1 MPIKIQNDL
10 PARAALESENIFVMD
25 ETRAMTQDIRP
36 LQILILNIM
45 PVKDDYETQL
55 LRALSNTPL
64 QVEVTFLNVSTHES
78 THTSVNHLNKFYH
91 HFGEV
96 KNRHFDGMIITGA
109 PVEHLS
115 FEEVEYWEELCSI
128 MEWTKTHVTSTFHIC
143 WGAFAGMYYH
153 YGIPKVDTKEKLSG
167 VYLHRVLDRK
177 TPLVRGFDD
186 VFYAPESRYTGV
198 RTEDVEAVEELTIL
212 ADSERGGVF
221 LAQDEGARKIFLFG
235 HPDQLV
241 SHHAFVEQRPLI
253 GFLAHEPDVGS
264 LFLADHRGNQTGSI
278 LPREHERFCLPA
290 RGFTDTYLA
299 VIIAQIYSN

>member
-235 HPDQLV
+235 HPEYDRMSLNAEYERDLGRGLNPSV
-241 SHHAFVEQRPLI
+241 PENYYDHDDPSFTPLLTWRCHAFAL
-253 GFLAHEPDVGS
+253 
-264 LFLADHRGNQTGSI
+264 
-278 LPREHERFCLPA
+278 
-290 RGFTDTYLA
+290 
-299 VIIAQIYSN
+299 YSNWLNYCVYQVTPYDLEK